1 MAEKDQPIRVL
12 CINGESDPAET
23 GSFIE
28 MHRHGIDITVMTWPG
43 TVNHDA
49 LVAAGVPVIPYEIKW
64 KLSLPCIRV
73 IRAALKRRR
82 YDVLHMLDKRA
93 TMNGLM
99 ASIGMDI
106 KLVAY
111 RGVIGNIAYWSLQS
125 WLYLLNPRLD
135 RIICVCEAIR
145 QSLLSLG
152 MPGIRMRRD
161 VPVTVHKGHRP
172 ELYEGEAEDLGQ
184 FGIPDDVFVVACTV
198 RAVPRKGVPVFIEA
212 VNRLPP
218 DLDIHFL
225 MAGTKMDKPLH
236 RKLVANNRYADNIHL
251 FGFLKRMPWILKGVD
266 VSVLP
271 SLKREGLPR
280 AMLEAMIA
288 GVVPIVT
295 KSGGSPELVEDGVS
309 GFVVEPGDPE
319 AICEKILE
327 LYNDREKLR
336 SMSAAAKRRV
346 LTDFTIE
353 KTARETIAVYED
365 ISRASRPGAC
375 IRWPS
380 ALCAA
385 HKGRRP

>member
-1 MAEKDQPIRVL
+1 MSSTVEKPIRVL

-28 MHRHGIDITVMTWPG
+28 MHRMGIDITVLTWPG

-49 LVAAGVPVIPYEIKW
+49 LVAAGVPVIPYFLKW
-64 KLSLPCIRV
+64 KISLPCIRL
-73 IRAALKRRR
+73 IRAELKRKK

-99 ASIGMDI
+99 ASIGIDI

-111 RGVIGNIAYWSLQS
+111 RGIIGNLAYWSPQS
-125 WLYLLNPRLD
+125 WLYLLNPRID
-135 RIICVCEAIR
+135 RIICVCDAIR
-145 QSLLSLG
+145 RYLLDLG
-152 MPGIRMRRD
+152 MPGMRLRRD
-161 VPVTVHKGHRP
+161 VPVTIHKGHAQ
-172 ELYEGEAEDLGQ
+172 ELYEGEAEDITRY
-184 FGIPDDVFVVACTV
+184 GIPDDAFVVACTV

-212 VNRLPP
+212 IDGLPP
-218 DLDIHFL
+218 GLNIHVL
-225 MAGTKMDKPLH
+225 MAGTKMDSPLH
-236 RKLVANNRYADNIHL
+236 KELVAKNSYARNIHL
-251 FGFLKRMPWILKGVD
+251 HGFLKRMPWILKGVD

-295 KSGGSPELVEDGVS
+295 NSGGSPELIERDVS
-309 GFVVEPGDPE
+309 GFVVEPGDPV
-319 AICEKILE
+319 AIREKILE
-327 LYNDREKLR
+327 LYNDREMLAR
-336 SMSAAAKRRV
+336 MSAAAKQRV

-365 ISRASRPGAC
+365 LLKPEAKMP
-375 IRWPS
+375 
-380 ALCAA
+380 
-385 HKGRRP
+385 